1 MLDLI
6 VFIKS
11 SGVNVRVDNL
21 HDTVRSFVDKNVG
34 LNYKFYFV
42 IDAWVESELHNI
54 IKQIKCKD
62 RILDI
67 VVTDNSWAKDFN
79 IFLDTH
85 KNSSKWLLIS
95 HDDVVFVTDNYF
107 NKITESVKGHEN
119 KIGWITS
126 TSEYYYKHEGML
138 VTDTFRPGF
147 HLDCH
152 MWGRGMF
159 QLHNG
164 DVKSPDYPSRPV
176 KIHGPM
182 SAIMIT
188 TMESMQKIGYCEDWT
203 KYTMLIDEDWSLEA
217 LRNNLTNVW
226 VPNVFHLHPNR
237 RNLRKANNRWEKQ
250 AHAAIKKKWGFNTGH
265 PNKTGW
271 PQGVSIPVE
280 ELRDMYKGTNI
291 PWSSYRNSFDWEFL
305 DDE

>member
-6 VFIKS
+6 VFLKS
-11 SGVNVRVDNL
+11 SGANVRADNL
-21 HDTVRSFVDKNVG
+21 YDTIKSFTDKNVG

-42 IDAWVESELHNI
+42 VDAWVEPVLDDI
-54 IKQIKCKD
+54 IQQIGCKH
-62 RILDI
+62 RVLDV

-85 KNSSKWLLIS
+85 KDSSEWLLIT
-95 HDDVVFVTDNYF
+95 HDDVVFLTDNYF
-107 NKITESVKGHEN
+107 KQITESVKGHES

-126 TSEYYYKHEGML
+126 TSEYYYKHEGKL
-138 VTDTFRPGF
+138 TTDTFRPGF
-147 HLDCH
+147 HLDH
-152 MWGRGMF
+152 HKWGKGMF

-164 DVKSPDYPSRPV
+164 DIKNPDYPSRPV

-188 TMESMQKIGYCEDWT
+188 TMQSMQKIGYCEDWT
-203 KYTMLIDEDWSLEA
+203 RYTMLIDEDWSLEA
-217 LRNNLTNVW
+217 LRNNLVNVW
-226 VPNVFHLHPNR
+226 VPSVFHMHPNR
-237 RNLRKANNRWEKQ
+237 RSLRKANNRWVS
-250 AHAAIKKKWGFNTGH
+250 AAQSGMLEKWGFNTGD
-265 PNKTGW
+265 PNTTGW
-271 PQGVSIPVE
+271 TQGVSIPLE
-280 ELRDMYKGTNI
+280 DLRSMYKNTNI

>member
-11 SGVNVRVDNL
+11 SGANVRPDNL
-21 HDTVRSFVDKNVG
+21 HDTIRSFVDKNVG

-42 IDAWVESELHNI
+42 VDAWVAPSLDKI
-54 IKQIKCKD
+54 IEKVRCKD
-62 RILDI
+62 KVLDI

-79 IFLDTH
+79 IFLDMH

-95 HDDVVFVTDNYF
+95 HDDVIFLTDSYF
-107 NKITESVKGHEN
+107 KKIIDSIKGHES

-126 TSEYYYKHEGML
+126 TSEYYYKHENL
-138 VTDTFRPGF
+138 LTTDTFRPGF
-147 HLDCH
+147 HIDH
-152 MWGRGMF
+152 DKWGKGMF
-159 QLHNG
+159 QLHNC
-164 DVKSPDYPSRPV
+164 DMKNPDYPTRPV

-203 KYTMLIDEDWSLEA
+203 RYTMLIDEDWSLEA
-217 LRNNLTNVW
+217 LKNNLINVW
-226 VPNVFHLHPNR
+226 VPSVFHLHPNR
-237 RNLRKANNRWEKQ
+237 RSLRKANNRWVNDAQEGML
-250 AHAAIKKKWGFNTGH
+250 KKWGFNTGN
-265 PNKTGW
+265 PNTTGW
-271 PQGVSIPVE
+271 IQGVSIPLD
-280 ELRDMYKGTNI
+280 ELRNMYKNTNI
-291 PWSSYRNSFDWEFL
+291 PWSSYRNSFDWEFI